1 MSRTISVTLGAKSD
15 PLDMYE
21 HIKGFPGVVDYAQIV
36 TETQINSSVA
46 YFSLLVNYRLLAMFW
61 TPTLTA
67 WNSGDTQ
74 P

>member
-1 MSRTISVTLGAKSD
+1 
-15 PLDMYE
+15 MYK
-21 HIKGFPGVVDYAQIV
+21 HIKGFPGVVGYAQFV

-46 YFSLLVNYRLLAMFW
+46 YFSLLANYRLLAMLW

-67 WNSGDTQ
+67 WNNGDTQ